1 MSPVRSRVLVVDDAG
16 FVRTMIHDIL
26 DRAGLDVVGE
36 AANGADAVDRCREL
50 APDLVI
56 LDIIMPELDGLE
68 AASRIKKE
76 LPDTRIVFC
85 SALGS
90 KETVLNAIRAGGAD
104 FVVKPFSSDRLVDAV
119 KRSLITN
126 RVQASEGR
134 P

>member
-1 MSPVRSRVLVVDDAG
+1 MRNRVLVVDDAG
-16 FVRTMIHDIL
+16 FVRTMIRDIL
-26 DRAGLDVVGE
+26 ERAGLDVVGE

-50 APDLVI
+50 KPDLVI

-76 LPDTRIVFC
+76 LPDVRIVFC

-90 KETVLNAIRAGGAD
+90 KQTVLNAIRAGGAD

-119 KRSLITN
+119 KKSLITN